1 MIEMALEIIVMIK
14 QVPDSSE
21 VVIDPVTFTLNRG
34 AARNVINPADENA
47 VEQALRI
54 KDQNPDTHITVIT
67 MGPPFAES
75 ALLDCMARGVDRGIL
90 VTDRA
95 FAGADTYPTGL
106 TLAATITK
114 IGKFD
119 IIFAGEESTDSSTGH
134 VGPGVAEFLGIEQA
148 SYTSNSW
155 VEDGKVYAE
164 RQLEDGV
171 ETVRMEPPC
180 LITVLTNSNIP
191 RNATLRMKID
201 AMKRGIETWTLNDIG
216 LKPEWVGLK
225 GSPTIV
231 KSMKS
236 IQEKKREGKKFTPD
250 QMDDFVNELVSKGIL
265 KLGDE

>member
-1 MIEMALEIIVMIK
+1 MTLEIIVMIK

-21 VVIDPVTFTLNRG
+21 VVIDPVTFTLNRS

-47 VEQALRI
+47 IEQALKI
-54 KDQNPDTHITVIT
+54 KDAIPNTHVTVIT
-67 MGPPFAES
+67 MGPPFAET
-75 ALLDCMARGVDRGIL
+75 ALLDAMARGVDRGIL

-114 IGKFD
+114 IGKYD

-155 VEDGKVYAE
+155 VEDKYVFAE

-171 ETVRMEPPC
+171 ETVKMESPC

-191 RNATLRMKID
+191 RNPSLRMKID
-201 AMKRGIETWTLNDIG
+201 AMKRGIETWTLTDIE

-231 KSMKS
+231 KSMRT
-236 IQEKKREGKKFTPD
+236 IAEKKRAGKKFKVEE
-250 QMDDFVNELVSKGIL
+250 MDKFVDELVSKGIL
-265 KLGDE
+265 KL

>member
-1 MIEMALEIIVMIK
+1 MIK

-47 VEQALRI
+47 IEQALVI
-54 KDQNPDTHITVIT
+54 KDKNPGTRITVIT

-75 ALLDCMARGVDRGIL
+75 ALLDAMSRGVDRGIL

-119 IIFAGEESTDSSTGH
+119 IIMAGEESTDSSTGH

-148 SYTSNSW
+148 SYTSSSW
-155 VEDGKVYAE
+155 VEDGFVYSE

-171 ETVRMEPPC
+171 ETVKMEPPC

-201 AMKRGIETWTLNDIG
+201 AMKRGIETWTMADIG

-231 KSMKS
+231 KSMRT
-236 IQEKKREGKKFTPD
+236 INEKKRAGKRFKID
-250 QMDDFVNELVSKGIL
+250 EMDKLVDELVSQGIL
-265 KLGDE
+265 KL

>member
-47 VEQALRI
+47 VEQALKI
-54 KDQNPDTHITVIT
+54 KDANNDTHITVIT

-75 ALLDCMARGVDRGIL
+75 ALLDCMAKGVDRGIL

-155 VEDGKVYAE
+155 VEDGKVFAE

-171 ETVRMEPPC
+171 ETVKMEPPC

-201 AMKRGIETWTLNDIG
+201 AMKRGIETWTLADIN

-236 IQEKKREGKKFTPD
+236 IQEKKRAGKKFTPD
-250 QMDDFVNELVSKGIL
+250 QMDEFVDEIISKGIL
-265 KLGDE
+265 KFGGD

>member
-1 MIEMALEIIVMIK
+1 MTLEIIVMIK

-21 VVIDPVTFTLNRG
+21 VVIDPVTFTLNRS

-47 VEQALRI
+47 IEQALKI
-54 KDQNPDTHITVIT
+54 KDTIPNTHITVIT
-67 MGPPFAES
+67 MGPPFAET
-75 ALLDCMARGVDRGIL
+75 ALLDTMARGVDRGIL

-114 IGKFD
+114 IGKYD

-155 VEDGKVYAE
+155 VDGNYVLAE
-164 RQLEDGV
+164 RELEDGV
-171 ETVRMEPPC
+171 ETVKMEAPC

-191 RNATLRMKID
+191 RNPSLRMKID
-201 AMKRGIETWTLNDIG
+201 AMKRGIETWTLNDIE

-231 KSMKS
+231 KSMKT
-236 IQEKKREGKKFTPD
+236 INEKKREGKKFKVD
-250 QMDDFVNELVSKGIL
+250 EMDKFIDELVSKGIL
-265 KLGDE
+265 KL

>member
-1 MIEMALEIIVMIK
+1 MGLEIIVMIK

-47 VEQALRI
+47 IEQALVI
-54 KDQNPDTHITVIT
+54 KDKNPGTRITVIT

-75 ALLDCMARGVDRGIL
+75 ALLDAMSRGVDRGIL

-119 IIFAGEESTDSSTGH
+119 IIMAGEESTDSSTGH

-148 SYTSNSW
+148 SYTSSSW
-155 VEDGKVYAE
+155 VEDGFVYSE

-171 ETVRMEPPC
+171 ETVKMEPPC

-201 AMKRGIETWTLNDIG
+201 AMKRGIETWTMADIG

-231 KSMKS
+231 KSMRT
-236 IQEKKREGKKFTPD
+236 INEKKRAGKRFKID
-250 QMDDFVNELVSKGIL
+250 EMDKLVDELVSQGIL
-265 KLGDE
+265 KL